1 MRNRSTAGREHHSLG
16 RLVITLSVLASFAL
30 TACSKAEPLPRQ
42 QAPVAAS
49 RGNQSDLAEV
59 VMILFLL
66 GCNRARED
74 TAACAAI
81 EQVQQLKKK
90 SAQDFARTRAD
101 NLGELSSHSPVGH
114 ERHDPVGK

>member
-1 MRNRSTAGREHHSLG
+1 M
-16 RLVITLSVLASFAL
+16 ITLSVLASFAL
-30 TACSKAEPLPRQ
+30 TACSKAELLPRQ

-74 TAACAAI
+74 TAACAPI
-81 EQVQQLKKK
+81 ERAQQIKKE
-90 SAQDFARTRAD
+90 SAQRFARTYAD
-101 NLGELSSHSPVGH
+101 NPRELSSHSPVGH